1 MKHYRRNKMGLILD
15 ILADWK
21 PLDYNGDGHITGN
34 DIAQCGFE
42 PGSAQAKLAW
52 EKVYAKAHSV
62 SAVKQAKLCGFDNAS
77 GWYDGKPLFAD
88 PGPNHNPTADDYLL
102 LKDRLIWY
110 KGLEPKVAQK
120 IVSKLLE
127 QAKTNLMD
135 PKIPGII
142 K

>member
-1 MKHYRRNKMGLILD
+1 MGLILD

-21 PLDYNGDGHITGN
+21 PLDYNGDGHITGA

-52 EKVYAKAHSV
+52 EKVYAKAHSTA
-62 SAVKQAKLCGFDNAS
+62 AVKQAKLCGYDNAQ

-88 PGPNHNPTADDYLL
+88 GGPGHQPSPDDYLL

-120 IVSKLLE
+120 IVDKLLKDA
-127 QAKTNLMD
+127 QTNLMD
-135 PKIPGII
+135 EKVLGIT